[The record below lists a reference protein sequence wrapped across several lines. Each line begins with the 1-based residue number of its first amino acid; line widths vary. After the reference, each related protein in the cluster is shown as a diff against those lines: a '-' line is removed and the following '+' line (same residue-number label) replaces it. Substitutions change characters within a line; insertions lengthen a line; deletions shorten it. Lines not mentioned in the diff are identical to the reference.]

1 MQKKWWVLTVTKKRL
16 QKKVKKQEQEIY
28 RLKGIIL
35 RTIVLCNKFTN
46 CEYRFNDDG
55 TRYAFQKLGEI
66 LKERLGEG

>member
-1 MQKKWWVLTVTKKRL
+1 MTKKRL

-35 RTIVLCNKFTN
+35 RTVVLCNNFAN
-46 CEYRFNDDG
+46 WEYRFNDDG
-55 TRYAFQKLGEI
+55 TRYAFQKLGET